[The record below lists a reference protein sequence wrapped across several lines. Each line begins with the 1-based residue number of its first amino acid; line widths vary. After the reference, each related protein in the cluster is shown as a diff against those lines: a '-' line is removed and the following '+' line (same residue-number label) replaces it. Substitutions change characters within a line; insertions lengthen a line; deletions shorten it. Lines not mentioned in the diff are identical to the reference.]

1 MKVKKTEIMTVIIS
15 IILVHTT
22 LIQRICSLDMFFY
35 VRWFLVIILCG
46 ILLCNVNYIH
56 LRNNQF
62 IVCVLVVF
70 AICSIFSSYTNRSGG
85 MLHVGIFNLI
95 FILTLFASMKY
106 ISNVGTTEIC
116 IDTVFILL
124 FMYCTLNDVFMFV
137 LPGKFMGSGNYILHN
152 KFYIAYLHVVLLAF
166 YGCKKKNNKI
176 FYFIMWVVSIIVCS
190 NMGSSTGIT
199 GLVVMFILSHIPY
212 GWYEKLKKP
221 VVAFAT
227 MLGCSVILLIK
238 DSILTLAPVQ
248 FIVTTLL
255 NETLDLNSRTYIYAV
270 LWKVLQLKPWF
281 GFGAENNFNICQK
294 FLLISRN
301 EAAPDAQNG
310 LADWLISYGRIGTIL
325 LIVLIMLCFK
335 KAQQNKN
342 YMLMVGLYI
351 FFVLS
356 SVEIDYDII
365 FFFLLASY
373 AYLVPENDYVKERY
387 ENRKIKMGI

>member
-22 LIQRICSLDMFFY
+22 LIQRICSLDMFFN
-35 VRWFLVIILCG
+35 VRWLLVIILCG
-46 ILLCNVNYIH
+46 ILLCNVNCIH

-62 IVCVLVVF
+62 IVCVLAVF

-124 FMYCTLNDVFMFV
+124 FIYCALNDLCMFA
-137 LPGKFMGSGNYILHN
+137 LPEKFRGNDYYILNN
-152 KFYIAYLHVVLLAF
+152 KFYIAYLHIVLLAF
-166 YGCKKKNNKI
+166 YGCKKKINRV
-176 FYFIMWVVSIIVCS
+176 FYLVMWIESIIVCS
-190 NMGSSTGIT
+190 NMESSTGIT
-199 GLVVMFILSHIPY
+199 GLMVMFILSHIPY
-212 GWYEKLKKP
+212 GWYKKLKNP
-221 VVAFAT
+221 VVALASI
-227 MLGCSVILLIK
+227 LGCSVILLIK

-248 FIVTTLL
+248 FMVTTLL
-255 NETLDLNSRTYIYAV
+255 NESLDLNSRTYIYAV

-281 GFGAENNFNICQK
+281 GFGAENNFNTCQK
-294 FLLISRN
+294 FLLISIGQP
-301 EAAPDAQNG
+301 APDAQNG
-310 LADWLISYGRIGTIL
+310 LADWLVSYGRIGTIL
-325 LIVLIMLCFK
+325 LIVLVILCFK
-335 KAQQNKN
+335 KAKHNSN
-342 YMLMVGLYI
+342 YMLMVGLYV

>member
-35 VRWFLVIILCG
+35 VRWLLVIILCG
-46 ILLCNVNYIH
+46 ILLCNVNYIY

-62 IVCVLVVF
+62 IVCVLAVF

-124 FMYCTLNDVFMFV
+124 FIYCALNDLCMFA
-137 LPGKFMGSGNYILHN
+137 LPEKFMGNDYYILNN
-152 KFYIAYLHVVLLAF
+152 KFYIAYLHIVLLAF
-166 YGCKKKNNKI
+166 YGCKKKINRV
-176 FYFIMWVVSIIVCS
+176 FYLVMWIESIIVCS
-190 NMGSSTGIT
+190 NMESSTGIT
-199 GLVVMFILSHIPY
+199 GLMVMFILSHIPY
-212 GWYEKLKKP
+212 GWYKKLKNP
-221 VVAFAT
+221 VVALASI
-227 MLGCSVILLIK
+227 LGCSVILLIK

-248 FIVTTLL
+248 FMVTTLL
-255 NETLDLNSRTYIYAV
+255 NESLDLNSRTYIYAV

-294 FLLISRN
+294 FLLISRGQP
-301 EAAPDAQNG
+301 APDAQNG
-310 LADWLISYGRIGTIL
+310 LADWLVSYGRIGTIL
-325 LIVLIMLCFK
+325 LIVLVILCFK
-335 KAQQNKN
+335 KAKHNSN
-342 YMLMVGLYI
+342 YMLMVGLYV

>member
-22 LIQRICSLDMFFY
+22 LIQRICSLDMFFN
-35 VRWFLVIILCG
+35 VRWLLVIILCG

-62 IVCVLVVF
+62 IVCVLAVF
-70 AICSIFSSYTNRSGG
+70 AICSIFSSYTNRSWG
-85 MLHVGIFNLI
+85 MLHVGVFNLM

-124 FMYCTLNDVFMFV
+124 FIYCALNDLCMFA
-137 LPGKFMGSGNYILHN
+137 LPEKFMGNDYYILNN
-152 KFYIAYLHVVLLAF
+152 KFYIAYLHIVLLAF
-166 YGCKKKNNKI
+166 YGCKKKINRV
-176 FYFIMWVVSIIVCS
+176 FYLVMWIESIIVCS
-190 NMGSSTGIT
+190 NMESSTGIT
-199 GLVVMFILSHIPY
+199 GLMVMFILSHIPY
-212 GWYEKLKKP
+212 GWYKKLKNP
-221 VVAFAT
+221 VVALASI
-227 MLGCSVILLIK
+227 LGCSVILLIK

-248 FIVTTLL
+248 FMVTTLL
-255 NETLDLNSRTYIYAV
+255 NESLDLNSRTYIYAV

-294 FLLISRN
+294 FLLISRGQP
-301 EAAPDAQNG
+301 APDAQNG
-310 LADWLISYGRIGTIL
+310 LADWLVSYGRIGTIL
-325 LIVLIMLCFK
+325 LIVLVILCFK
-335 KAQQNKN
+335 KAKHNSN
-342 YMLMVGLYI
+342 YMLMVGLYV

-373 AYLVPENDYVKERY
+373 AYLVPENNYIKKRY
-387 ENRKIKMGI
+387 ENRKIKIRI

>member
-15 IILVHTT
+15 VILVHTT
-22 LIQRICSLDMFFY
+22 LIQRICSWDMFFY

-46 ILLCNVNYIH
+46 ILFCNLNY
-56 LRNNQF
+56 LRSRNNQL
-62 IVCVLVVF
+62 IELVLVAF
-70 AICSIFSSYTNRSGG
+70 AICSVISSYTNRSGG
-85 MLHVGIFNLI
+85 MLHVGIFNLL

-106 ISNVGTTEIC
+106 ISNVETTDIC
-116 IDTVFILL
+116 INTVFGLL
-124 FMYCTLNDVFMFV
+124 FIYCTLNDLFMFA
-137 LPGKFMGSGNYILHN
+137 LPEKFMGSGYYILNN
-152 KFYIAYLHVVLLAF
+152 KFYIAYLHIVLLAF
-166 YGCKKKNNKI
+166 YGCRKKINRV
-176 FYFIMWVVSIIVCS
+176 FYFVMWIASIIVCS

-221 VVAFAT
+221 VVALAS
-227 MLGCSVILLIK
+227 MLVCSVILLIK

-255 NETLDLNSRTYIYAV
+255 NESLDLNSRTYIYAV
-270 LWKVLQLKPWF
+270 LGKVLQLKPWF
-281 GFGAENNFNICQK
+281 GFGAENNFNACQK
-294 FLLISRN
+294 FLLISRG

-325 LIVLIMLCFK
+325 LIVLVTLCFK
-335 KAQQNKN
+335 KANNNNN
-342 YMLMVGLYI
+342 YMLMIGLYA

-365 FFFLLASY
+365 FFFMLASY
-373 AYLVPENDYVKERY
+373 AYLAPENNYIKRRS
-387 ENRKIKMGI
+387 ENRKIKIGI